1 MSSELVHELAARPDI
16 SKPRWD
22 QRTFVGR
29 VRHFAAIT
37 NPLNLFVSSQKLEEA
52 RHIVQSYSEGKLYQK
67 DLTVEELWR
76 AKQLYDSAYHPE
88 TGEKMLLIGRM
99 SAQVPCNMLLTGGT
113 SSVIFWQW
121 CNETFNAIVNYT
133 NRSGENVASGDQL
146 VKAYVAA
153 TVGGVGS
160 ALSLNALAK
169 KLPSIYGRLVPFFA
183 ISLANS
189 INIPMMRWKEFTE
202 GIALENEFGHKV
214 GDSTLVARYAIPQVM
229 VSRVLMS
236 APYMC
241 LTPVVVEAL
250 EKKQWFKTRPYLSGP
265 LQTLMCGF
273 MLLFTTPICCALF
286 PQLSSVKVENL
297 EPENLG
303 VGMLWILFVGASFCA
318 AYPLDSQSDLDE
330 TSDLIFVQT
339 IWRHGDRS
347 PIWVGKN
354 DANVETTWLNGF
366 GQLSPEGVNQHIR
379 LGKKLRARYSQF
391 ISPEY
396 KSEEIYVRSSDVNR
410 TILSAHANMIGFYAE
425 QKDWPAGFSPVP
437 IHSVPEEFDYMRKL
451 LKNCERF
458 KRILKMIEETPE
470 YKKLEIE
477 SKDVVNQLRKVI
489 GNEDYPLSTI
499 GIVADTYRIE
509 RHYNRSMA
517 PGFTEELYQQI
528 EPLAFKT
535 NGFQYGMGLAPMN
548 GVDFT
553 LELAKSHGGLFIWAI
568 IEHMNLK
575 RDCYE
580 EFIGNEISN
589 QVNCE
594 WMGKLKYHV
603 FSAHDSTLASYFLV
617 ISWNASLFSAFG
629 FAQTNHDV
637 DGFPPYAA
645 CVTIE
650 LRRDRISEEYFVKV
664 DYILEDR
671 VVNLTPDITN
681 CGGQLTCGLNE
692 FAKRSQPYKL
702 DNIDEFCS
710 NVPS

>member
-37 NPLNLFVSSQKLEEA
+37 NPLNLFVSSQN
-52 RHIVQSYSEGKLYQK
+52 EGKLYQK

-88 TGEKMLLIGRM
+88 TGEKI
-99 SAQVPCNMLLTGGT
+99 GT

-146 VKAYVAA
+146 VKA
-153 TVGGVGS
+153 
-160 ALSLNALAK
+160 
-169 KLPSIYGRLVPFFA
+169 
-183 ISLANS
+183 
-189 INIPMMRWKEFTE
+189 EFTE

-339 IWRHGDRS
+339 VISIRFLIRVYISDLEARS

-437 IHSVPEEFDYMRKL
+437 IHSVPEEFDYM
-451 LKNCERF
+451 
-458 KRILKMIEETPE
+458 
-470 YKKLEIE
+470 
-477 SKDVVNQLRKVI
+477 DVVNQLRKVI

-702 DNIDEFCS
+702 DNIDEVKNWQS
-710 NVPS
+710 N

>member
-1 MSSELVHELAARPDI
+1 MPSELIRELAARPDI
-16 SKPRWD
+16 TKPRWD
-22 QRTFVGR
+22 QQTFAGR

-37 NPLNLFVSSQKLEEA
+37 NPLNLFVSSQN
-52 RHIVQSYSEGKLYQK
+52 EGKLYHK

-99 SAQVPCNMLLTGGT
+99 SAQVPCNIGT

-133 NRSGENVASGDQL
+133 NRSGESVATGNQL

-160 ALSLNALAK
+160 ALSLNALAA

-250 EKKQWFKTRPYLSGP
+250 EKKQWFKSRPYLSGP

-286 PQLSSVKVENL
+286 PQRSAVKVENL
-297 EPENLG
+297 EPDVRDRIRKLHNPPTVNLG
-303 VGMLWILFVGASFCA
+303 VEMLWILFAGVYVCA
-318 AYPLDSQSDLDE
+318 AYPLGSKSDLDE

-354 DANVETTWLNGF
+354 DPNVETTWLNGF

-379 LGKKLRARYSQF
+379 LGKKLRERYNQF

-410 TILSAHANMIGFYAE
+410 TILSAHANMIGFYGE
-425 QKDWPAGFSPVP
+425 QIDWPLGFSPVP
-437 IHSVPEEFDYMRKL
+437 IHAVPEEFDYM
-451 LKNCERF
+451 
-458 KRILKMIEETPE
+458 
-470 YKKLEIE
+470 
-477 SKDVVNQLRKVI
+477 DVVNQLRKVI
-489 GNEDYPLSTI
+489 GNEGYPLSTI

-517 PGFTEELYQQI
+517 PGFTKELYQQI
-528 EPLAFKT
+528 EPIAFKT
-535 NGFQYGMGLAPMN
+535 NGFQYGMNLAPMN

-553 LELAKSHGGLFIWAI
+553 LELAKSHGGLFYLGDNRP
-568 IEHMNLK
+568 H
-575 RDCYE
+575 
-580 EFIGNEISN
+580 
-589 QVNCE
+589 
-594 WMGKLKYHV
+594 
-603 FSAHDSTLASYFLV
+603 
-617 ISWNASLFSAFG
+617 
-629 FAQTNHDV
+629 
-637 DGFPPYAA
+637 
-645 CVTIE
+645 E
-650 LRRDRISEEYFVKV
+650 LE
-664 DYILEDR
+664 
-671 VVNLTPDITN
+671 T
-681 CGGQLTCGLNE
+681 
-692 FAKRSQPYKL
+692 
-702 DNIDEFCS
+702 
-710 NVPS
+710 